1 MNSQGNES
9 AFQMKTFNFHSTLL
23 LAAMALAPS
32 AHAGTV
38 AFQWTTNTIMDAY
51 DAAIQNTANSLPE
64 MFRPTVLANQLDH
77 AAIFDVYAR
86 PIDVGVS
93 ASNPY
98 GSLTSPL
105 GGNVAN
111 EWGATQGSAPST
123 DSTGSYWW
131 ARFYDKGNHPSLD
144 GSTGRDEIT
153 YVSRIS
159 DSVSIAQDWATPSYS
174 QTDTGFRMA
183 GNALWGVNLDM
194 PGVDIGDSVRWLFVV
209 RSVQVGDTA
218 SFRSSSL
225 GSIGTVLTKPAEFS
239 FEISTVATPEPGSFV
254 LFGAGSLLVAAV
266 RFRQSRMNKALKG

>member
-1 MNSQGNES
+1 
-9 AFQMKTFNFHSTLL
+9 MKTFKLHSTLF

-64 MFRPTVLANQLDH
+64 MFRDAYLANQLDRS
-77 AAIFDVYAR
+77 AIFDVYAR
-86 PIDVGVS
+86 PMDVGVS

-98 GSLTSPL
+98 TSFTSPL
-105 GGNVAN
+105 SGNVAS
-111 EWGATQGSAPST
+111 EWGAAQGTSPQMDAA
-123 DSTGSYWW
+123 GSYWW

-144 GSTGRDEIT
+144 SSTGKDDIT

-159 DSVSIAQDWATPSYS
+159 DSVSITQNWTSPDYS

-183 GNALWGVNLDM
+183 GDALWGVNLNV
-194 PGVDIGDSVRWLFVV
+194 PGVDIGDSVRWMFVV
-209 RSVQVGDTA
+209 RSVQVDDTA
-218 SFRSSSL
+218 ALRSSS
-225 GSIGTVLTKPAEFS
+225 SIGLALAKPMEFS

-266 RFRQSRMNKALKG
+266 RFRSSRKNKALKA